1 MPDLIYVGR
10 QSIYDRDYNVAA
22 YELLYRSDSDN
33 FVDVDDHGL
42 ATAELLSN
50 VFTSIGFDDL
60 VGDKPAFINM
70 PREFLVGSYPIPDIN
85 SNIVIEIL
93 EHVEPDEEVMD
104 ALLSLKKRGYTLALD
119 DYIFDPLHEPYLGI
133 VDIIKLD
140 VADIGI
146 EQLRDKIA
154 QLKKYN
160 VKLLAEKVE
169 TESEAE
175 QCLAMGF
182 DFFQGY
188 YFSHPKVVSGK
199 KISGNQIS
207 IVELANKLH
216 QPNLEVSKLTELI
229 SHDVALSYKLLRY
242 VNSAMY
248 GFEREI
254 TSIDET
260 VFILGLD
267 TLVRLVHVVMAGS
280 FSEDNTHILESALV
294 RALMCEALAVE
305 LAKKSEKGTFFMM
318 GLFSRL
324 DALLGVSLTEALEEL
339 PIREDVK
346 MALRDGSGE
355 LGQVLRMVVAY
366 CEGDASITPD
376 ISAAPMDSRRLM
388 EFYLDVVPIA
398 RQYVQFSH

>member
-10 QSIYDRDYNVAA
+10 QSIYDRDFNVSA
-22 YELLYRSDSDN
+22 YELLYRSSMVN
-33 FVDVDDHGL
+33 SVDVDDHGI
-42 ATAELLSN
+42 ATAALLSH
-50 VFTSIGFDDL
+50 VFTSIGLEDL

-70 PREFLVGSYPIPDIN
+70 PREFLVGSYPIPEIN
-85 SNIVIEIL
+85 SNIVVEIL
-93 EHVEPDEEVMD
+93 EHVEPDEEVID
-104 ALLSLKKRGYTLALD
+104 ALLILKKRGYTLALD
-119 DYIFDPLHEPYLGI
+119 DYIFESKHEPFLEI

-146 EQLRDKIA
+146 ENIGAKIA
-154 QLKKYN
+154 QLKQYN

-182 DFFQGY
+182 DLFQGY
-188 YFSHPKVVSGK
+188 YFSYPKIVSGR
-199 KISGNQIS
+199 KISGNQIA

-216 QPNLEVSKLTELI
+216 QPNVEISKLTELI

-248 GFEREI
+248 SFEREI

-267 TLVRLVHVVMAGS
+267 SLVRLVHVVMAGS
-280 FSEDNTHILESALV
+280 FSEDNGHILESALV
-294 RALMCEALAVE
+294 RALMCEALAIE
-305 LAKKSEKGTFFMM
+305 LAKKPEKATYFMT

-324 DALLGVSLTEALEEL
+324 DALLGVPLGEVLVEL
-339 PIREDVK
+339 PIGDDVK
-346 MALRDGSGE
+346 QALLEGSGE
-355 LGQVLRMVVAY
+355 LGQALSVVVDY
-366 CEGDASITPD
+366 CEGNAVD
-376 ISAAPMDSRRLM
+376 ISAVPVDSKRLM
-388 EFYLDVVPIA
+388 ELYLQVVPVA
-398 RQYVQFSH
+398 RQYVQFSS

>member
-10 QSIYDRDYNVAA
+10 QSIYDRDFNVAA
-22 YELLYRSDSDN
+22 YELLYRSDSKN
-33 FVDVDDHGL
+33 YVEIDDHGL

-50 VFTSIGFDDL
+50 VFTSIGFEDL
-60 VGDKPAFINM
+60 VGEKTAFINM
-70 PREFLVGSYPIPDIN
+70 PREFLVGSYPIPEIN

-93 EHVEPDEEVMD
+93 EHVEPDDEVMD
-104 ALLSLKKRGYTLALD
+104 ALSILKKRGYTLALD
-119 DYIFDPLHEPYLGI
+119 DYIFEPLHEPYLGI

-146 EQLRDKIA
+146 EQLTNKIA

-169 TESEAE
+169 TENEAE

-182 DFFQGY
+182 DLFQGY
-188 YFSHPKVVSGK
+188 YFSKPKIVSGK
-199 KISGNQIS
+199 KISGNQIA

-216 QPNLEVSKLTELI
+216 QSNIEVSKLTELI

-248 GFEREI
+248 SFEREI

-280 FSEDNTHILESALV
+280 FSEDNGHILESALV

-305 LAKKSEKGTFFMM
+305 LGKKSEKGTYFMM

-324 DALLGVSLTEALEEL
+324 DALLGIPLHSALEEL
-339 PIREDVK
+339 PIGDDVK
-346 MALRDGSGE
+346 RALLDGSGE
-355 LGQVLRMVVAY
+355 LGKVLNMVIDY
-366 CEGDASITPD
+366 CEGSLTDVALIESV
-376 ISAAPMDSRRLM
+376 DSKRLM
-388 EFYLDVVPIA
+388 EFYLDVVPLA
-398 RQYVQFSH
+398 RQYVQFSG

>member
-10 QSIYDRDYNVAA
+10 QSIYDRDFNVSA
-22 YELLYRSDSDN
+22 YELLYRTDSRN
-33 FVDVDDHGL
+33 YIDVDDHGL
-42 ATAELLSN
+42 ATAKLLSN
-50 VFTSIGFDDL
+50 VFTSIGFEDL

-70 PREFLVGSYPIPDIN
+70 PREFLVGSYPIPETN
-85 SNIVIEIL
+85 SNIVVEIL
-93 EHVEPDEEVMD
+93 EHVEPDEEVID
-104 ALLSLKKRGYTLALD
+104 ALLILKKRGYTLALD
-119 DYIFDPLHEPYLGI
+119 DYIFDPVHEPFLKI

-146 EQLRDKIA
+146 EQLSTKIA
-154 QLKKYN
+154 QLKQYN

-182 DFFQGY
+182 DLFQGY
-188 YFSHPKVVSGK
+188 YFSYPKIVSGR
-199 KISGNQIS
+199 KISGSQIA

-216 QPNLEVSKLTELI
+216 QPNVEVSKLTELI

-248 GFEREI
+248 SFEREI

-280 FSEDNTHILESALV
+280 FSEDSGHILESALV

-305 LAKKSEKGTFFMM
+305 LGKKTEKATYFMV

-324 DALLGVSLTEALEEL
+324 DALLGIPLHGALEEL
-339 PIREDVK
+339 PISEEVK
-346 MALRDGSGE
+346 QALLDGSGE
-355 LGQVLRMVVAY
+355 LGNVLNMVIDY
-366 CEGDASITPD
+366 CEGSLTDDVLTTPV
-376 ISAAPMDSRRLM
+376 DSKRLM
-388 EFYLDVVPIA
+388 EFYLDVVPLA
-398 RQYVQFSH
+398 REYVQFSS

>member
-10 QSIYDRDYNVAA
+10 QSIYDRDFNVAA
-22 YELLYRSDSDN
+22 YELLYRSDSNN

-50 VFTSIGFDDL
+50 VFTSIGFEDL

-70 PREFLVGSYPIPDIN
+70 PREFLVGSYPIPAIN

-119 DYIFDPLHEPYLGI
+119 DYIFDPLHEPFLKI

-146 EQLRDKIA
+146 DQLSDKIA

-160 VKLLAEKVE
+160 VQLLAEKVE
-169 TESEAE
+169 TASEAE

-182 DFFQGY
+182 DLFQGY
-188 YFSHPKVVSGK
+188 YFSYPKIVSGR
-199 KISGNQIS
+199 KISGNQIA

-216 QPNLEVSKLTELI
+216 QPNVEVGKLTELI

-260 VFILGLD
+260 VLILGRD

-280 FSEDNTHILESALV
+280 FSEDSAHILEAALV

-305 LAKKSEKGTFFMM
+305 LAKQSEKGTYFMM

-324 DALLGVSLTEALEEL
+324 DALLGVPLIDALEEL
-339 PIREDVK
+339 PIGEDVK
-346 MALRDGSGE
+346 QALLDGSGE
-355 LGQVLRMVVAY
+355 LGKVLGMVIDY
-366 CEGDASITPD
+366 CEGGNDGV
-376 ISAAPMDSRRLM
+376 SAVPVDSKRLM
-388 EFYLDVVPIA
+388 EFYLDVVPMA
-398 RQYVQFSH
+398 RKYVQFST

>member
-1 MPDLIYVGR
+1 MSDLVYVGR
-10 QSIYDRDYNVAA
+10 QSIYDRDFNVSA
-22 YELLYRSDSDN
+22 YELLYRSEKVNSVN
-33 FVDVDDHGL
+33 VVDHGL
-42 ATAELLSN
+42 ATAALLSN
-50 VFTSIGFDDL
+50 VFTSIGFEDL

-85 SNIVIEIL
+85 SNIVVEIL
-93 EHVEPDEEVMD
+93 EHVEPDKEVID
-104 ALLSLKKRGYTLALD
+104 ALLILKKRGYTLALD
-119 DYIFDPLHEPYLGI
+119 DYIFDPMHDPLLKI

-140 VADIGI
+140 VLDIGI
-146 EQLRDKIA
+146 EQLGAKIA
-154 QLKKYN
+154 QLKQYN

-182 DFFQGY
+182 DLFQGY
-188 YFSHPKVVSGK
+188 YFSYPKIVSGR
-199 KISGNQIS
+199 KISGNQIA

-216 QPNLEVSKLTELI
+216 QPNVEVSKLTDLI

-248 GFEREI
+248 SFEREI

-280 FSEDNTHILESALV
+280 FSEDNGHILESALV
-294 RALMCEALAVE
+294 RALMCEALAIE
-305 LAKKSEKGTFFMM
+305 LAKKPEKGTYFMT

-324 DALLGVSLTEALEEL
+324 DALLGVPLGEVLAEL
-339 PIREDVK
+339 PIGDDVK
-346 MALRDGSGE
+346 QALLEGSGE
-355 LGQVLRMVVAY
+355 LGQALSVVVDY
-366 CEGDASITPD
+366 CEGNAIDASAVPVG
-376 ISAAPMDSRRLM
+376 SKRLM
-388 EFYLDVVPIA
+388 ELYLQVVPEA
-398 RQYVQFSH
+398 RQYIQFSR

>member
-10 QSIYDRDYNVAA
+10 QSIYDRDFNVSA
-22 YELLYRSDSDN
+22 YELLYRTDSRN
-33 FVDVDDHGL
+33 YIDVDDHGL
-42 ATAELLSN
+42 ATAKLLSN
-50 VFTSIGFDDL
+50 VFTSIGFEDL

-70 PREFLVGSYPIPDIN
+70 PREFLVGSYPIPETN
-85 SNIVIEIL
+85 SNIVVEIL
-93 EHVEPDEEVMD
+93 EHVEPDEEVID
-104 ALLSLKKRGYTLALD
+104 ALLILKKRGYTLALD
-119 DYIFDPLHEPYLGI
+119 DYIFDPVHEPFLKI

-146 EQLRDKIA
+146 ENLGAKIA
-154 QLKKYN
+154 QLKQYN

-182 DFFQGY
+182 DLFQGY
-188 YFSHPKVVSGK
+188 YFSYPKIVSGR
-199 KISGNQIS
+199 KISGSQIA

-216 QPNLEVSKLTELI
+216 QPNVEVSKLTELI

-248 GFEREI
+248 SFEREI

-280 FSEDNTHILESALV
+280 FSEDDGHILESALV

-305 LAKKSEKGTFFMM
+305 LGKKTEKATYFMV

-324 DALLGVSLTEALEEL
+324 DALLGIPLHGALEEL
-339 PIREDVK
+339 PISDDVK
-346 MALRDGSGE
+346 QALLDGSGE
-355 LGQVLRMVVAY
+355 LGNVLNMVIDY
-366 CEGDASITPD
+366 CEGSLTDDVLTTPV
-376 ISAAPMDSRRLM
+376 DSKRLM
-388 EFYLDVVPIA
+388 EFYLDVVPLA
-398 RQYVQFSH
+398 REYVQFSS

>member
-1 MPDLIYVGR
+1 MSDLIYVGR
-10 QSIYDRDYNVAA
+10 QSIYDRGFNVSA
-22 YELLYRSDSDN
+22 YELLYRSDKVNSAN
-33 FVDVDDHGL
+33 VDDHGL
-42 ATAELLSN
+42 ATAALLSN
-50 VFTSIGFDDL
+50 VFTSIGLEDL

-70 PREFLVGSYPIPDIN
+70 PREFLVGSYPIPEKN
-85 SNIVIEIL
+85 SNIVVEIL
-93 EHVEPDEEVMD
+93 EHVEPDEEVID
-104 ALLSLKKRGYTLALD
+104 ALLILKKRGYTLALD
-119 DYIFDPLHEPYLGI
+119 DYIFDPIHEPFLKI

-146 EQLRDKIA
+146 EQLGAKIA
-154 QLKKYN
+154 QLKPYN
-160 VKLLAEKVE
+160 VKLLAEKIE

-182 DFFQGY
+182 DYFQGY
-188 YFSHPKVVSGK
+188 YFSYPKIVSGR
-199 KISGNQIS
+199 KISGNQIA

-216 QPNLEVSKLTELI
+216 QSNVEASNLTELI

-248 GFEREI
+248 SFEREI

-280 FSEDNTHILESALV
+280 FSEDNSHILESALV

-305 LAKKSEKGTFFMM
+305 LGKKPEKGTYFMM

-324 DALLGVSLTEALEEL
+324 DALLGVPLDSALEEL
-339 PIREDVK
+339 PISNDVK
-346 MALRDGSGE
+346 QALLDGSGE
-355 LGQVLRMVVAY
+355 QGNVLNMVVDY
-366 CEGDASITPD
+366 CEGNITVDALTSPV
-376 ISAAPMDSRRLM
+376 DSKRLM
-388 EFYLDVVPIA
+388 EFYLDVVPVA
-398 RQYVQFSH
+398 RQYVQFSR

>member
-10 QSIYDRDYNVAA
+10 QSIYNRDFNVAA
-22 YELLYRSDSDN
+22 YELLYRSDNNN
-33 FVDVDDHGL
+33 FIDVDDHCL

-50 VFTSIGFDDL
+50 VFTSIGFEDL
-60 VGDKPAFINM
+60 VGDKAAFINM
-70 PREFLVGSYPIPDIN
+70 PREFLVGSYPIPEIN
-85 SNIVIEIL
+85 SNIVIEVL
-93 EHVEPDEEVMD
+93 EHVEPDQEVID
-104 ALLSLKKRGYTLALD
+104 ALLILKKRGYTLALD
-119 DYIFDPLHEPYLGI
+119 DYSFDPLHEPYLEV

-146 EQLRDKIA
+146 DQLSTKIT

-160 VKLLAEKVE
+160 LKLLAEKVE
-169 TESEAE
+169 TEAEAE

-188 YFSHPKVVSGK
+188 YFSYPKVVSGR
-199 KISGNQIS
+199 KISGNQIA

-216 QPNLEVSKLTELI
+216 QPNVDVDELTELI

-267 TLVRLVHVVMAGS
+267 TLIHLVYVVMAGS
-280 FSEDNTHILESALV
+280 FSEDNTDILESALV
-294 RALMCEALAVE
+294 RALMCEALAIE
-305 LAKKSEKGTFFMM
+305 LDKESEKGTYFMM
-318 GLFSRL
+318 GLFSQL
-324 DALLGVSLTEALEEL
+324 DVLLGVSLADALEEL
-339 PIREDVK
+339 PIDEGVK
-346 MALRDGSGE
+346 QALLEGSGE
-355 LGQVLRMVVAY
+355 LGKALRVIVNY
-366 CEGDASITPD
+366 
-376 ISAAPMDSRRLM
+376 
-388 EFYLDVVPIA
+388 
-398 RQYVQFSH
+398 

>member
-10 QSIYDRDYNVAA
+10 QSIYDRDFNVAA
-22 YELLYRSDSDN
+22 YELLYRSDSRN
-33 FVDVDDHGL
+33 YVDVDDHGL

-70 PREFLVGSYPIPDIN
+70 PREFLVGSYPIPDIHA
-85 SNIVIEIL
+85 NIVVEIL
-93 EHVEPDEEVMD
+93 EHVEPDEDVIE
-104 ALLSLKKRGYTLALD
+104 ALLILKKRGYTLALD
-119 DYIFDPLHEPYLGI
+119 DYIFDPLHEPFLKI

-140 VADIGI
+140 VADVGIDQLSQKI
-146 EQLRDKIA
+146 EQLK
-154 QLKKYN
+154 QYN

-182 DFFQGY
+182 DLFQGY
-188 YFSHPKVVSGK
+188 YFSYPKIVSGR
-199 KISGNQIS
+199 KISGNQIA

-216 QPNLEVSKLTELI
+216 ESNVEVSKLTELI

-280 FSEDNTHILESALV
+280 FSEDNAHILESALV

-305 LAKKSEKGTFFMM
+305 LGKKSEKGTYFMM

-324 DALLGVSLTEALEEL
+324 DALLGVPLVDALEEL
-339 PIREDVK
+339 PIGEDVK
-346 MALRDGSGE
+346 QALLDGSGE
-355 LGQVLRMVVAY
+355 LGTVLGLVVDY
-366 CEGDASITPD
+366 CEGNIIDT
-376 ISAAPMDSRRLM
+376 SAASVDSKRLM
-388 EFYLDVVPIA
+388 EFYLDVVPMA
-398 RQYVQFSH
+398 RQYVQFNH

>member
-1 MPDLIYVGR
+1 MVDLIYVGR
-10 QSIYDRDYNVAA
+10 QSIYDRNFNVAA
-22 YELLYRSDSDN
+22 YELLYRSNSN
-33 FVDVDDHGL
+33 NYVDVDDHGL
-42 ATAELLSN
+42 ATAELLGN
-50 VFTSIGFDDL
+50 VFTSIGFEDL
-60 VGDKPAFINM
+60 VGDKAAFINM

-93 EHVEPDEEVMD
+93 EHVEPDDEVID
-104 ALLSLKKRGYTLALD
+104 ALLTLKKRGYTLALD
-119 DYIFDPLHEPYLGI
+119 DYIFDPLHEPYLEI

-146 EQLRDKIA
+146 EQLTNKIA
-154 QLKKYN
+154 QLKKYS

-182 DFFQGY
+182 DLFQGY
-188 YFSHPKVVSGK
+188 YFSKPKLVSGR
-199 KISGNQIS
+199 KISGNQIT
-207 IVELANKLH
+207 IVEIANKLH
-216 QPNLEVSKLTELI
+216 QSNVEVSKLTELI

-248 GFEREI
+248 SFEREI

-280 FSEDNTHILESALV
+280 FSEDNGDILESALV

-305 LAKKSEKGTFFMM
+305 LDKNSEKGTYFMV

-324 DALLGVSLTEALEEL
+324 DALLGIPLHSALEEL
-339 PIREDVK
+339 PIGDDLRE
-346 MALRDGSGE
+346 ALLDGSGE
-355 LGQVLRMVVAY
+355 LGKVLNMVVDY
-366 CEGDASITPD
+366 CEDSLTDDALT
-376 ISAAPMDSRRLM
+376 APVDSKRLM

-398 RQYVQFSH
+398 RQYVQFSG

>member
-10 QSIYDRDYNVAA
+10 QSIYDRDFNVAA
-22 YELLYRSDSDN
+22 YELLYRSDSN
-33 FVDVDDHGL
+33 NYVDVDDHGL

-50 VFTSIGFDDL
+50 VFTSIGFEDL
-60 VGDKPAFINM
+60 VGDKTAFINM
-70 PREFLVGSYPIPDIN
+70 PREFLVGSYPIPEVN
-85 SNIVIEIL
+85 SNIVVEIL

-104 ALLSLKKRGYTLALD
+104 ALLTLKKRGYTLALD
-119 DYIFDPLHEPYLGI
+119 DYIFDPLHEPYLNI

-146 EQLRDKIA
+146 EQLSNKIA

-188 YFSHPKVVSGK
+188 YFSYPKIVSGR
-199 KISGNQIS
+199 KISGNQIA

-216 QPNLEVSKLTELI
+216 QPNIDVTELTELI
-229 SHDVALSYKLLRY
+229 SHDVSLSYKLLRY

-254 TSIDET
+254 SSIDET

-280 FSEDNTHILESALV
+280 FGSDNAHILESALV

-305 LAKKSEKGTFFMM
+305 LAKNSEKGTYFMM

-324 DALLGVSLTEALEEL
+324 DALLGIPLHSALEEL
-339 PIREDVK
+339 PIGAEVK
-346 MALRDGSGE
+346 QALLDGSGE
-355 LGQVLRMVVAY
+355 LGNVLTMVIDY
-366 CEGDASITPD
+366 CEASFTD
-376 ISAAPMDSRRLM
+376 NTLTTLVDSKRLM
-388 EFYLDVVPIA
+388 EFYLDVVPMA
-398 RQYVQFSH
+398 REYVQLNS

>member
-10 QSIYDRDYNVAA
+10 QSIYDRDFNVSA
-22 YELLYRSDSDN
+22 YELLYRSDSRN
-33 FVDVDDHGL
+33 YVDVDDHGL
-42 ATAELLSN
+42 ATAKLLSN
-50 VFTSIGFDDL
+50 VFTSIGFEDL

-70 PREFLVGSYPIPDIN
+70 PREFLVGSYPIPETN
-85 SNIVIEIL
+85 SNIVVEIL
-93 EHVEPDEEVMD
+93 EHVEPDEEVID
-104 ALLSLKKRGYTLALD
+104 ALLILKKRGYTLALD
-119 DYIFDPLHEPYLGI
+119 DYIFDPVHEPFLKI

-146 EQLRDKIA
+146 EQLSTKIA
-154 QLKKYN
+154 QLKQYN

-182 DFFQGY
+182 DLFQGY
-188 YFSHPKVVSGK
+188 YFSYPKIVSGR
-199 KISGNQIS
+199 KISGSQIA

-216 QPNLEVSKLTELI
+216 QPNVEVSKLTELI

-248 GFEREI
+248 SFEREI

-280 FSEDNTHILESALV
+280 FSEDSGHILESALV

-305 LAKKSEKGTFFMM
+305 LGKKTEKATYFMV

-324 DALLGVSLTEALEEL
+324 DALLGIPLHGALEEL
-339 PIREDVK
+339 PISEEVK
-346 MALRDGSGE
+346 QALLDGSGE
-355 LGQVLRMVVAY
+355 LGNVLNMVIDY
-366 CEGDASITPD
+366 CEGSLTDDVLTTPV
-376 ISAAPMDSRRLM
+376 DSKRLM
-388 EFYLDVVPIA
+388 EFYLDVVPLA
-398 RQYVQFSH
+398 REYVQFSS

>member
-1 MPDLIYVGR
+1 MADLIYVGR
-10 QSIYDRDYNVAA
+10 QSIYDRDFNVAA
-22 YELLYRSDSDN
+22 YELLYRSDSNN
-33 FVDVDDHGL
+33 FVEVDDHGL

-50 VFTSIGFDDL
+50 VFTSIGFEDL
-60 VGDKPAFINM
+60 VGDKTAFINM
-70 PREFLVGSYPIPDIN
+70 PREFLVGSFPIPEIN

-93 EHVEPDEEVMD
+93 EHVEPDEEVIE
-104 ALLSLKKRGYTLALD
+104 ALLILKKRGYTLALD
-119 DYIFDPLHEPYLGI
+119 DYIFDPVHEPFLKI

-146 EQLRDKIA
+146 EQLSNKIA

-169 TESEAE
+169 TVSEAE

-182 DFFQGY
+182 DLFQGY
-188 YFSHPKVVSGK
+188 YFSYPKIVSGR
-199 KISGNQIS
+199 KISGNQVA

-216 QPNLEVSKLTELI
+216 QSNVEVSKLTELI

-248 GFEREI
+248 GFERDI

-280 FSEDNTHILESALV
+280 FSEDNAHILESALV
-294 RALMCEALAVE
+294 RALMCEAMAVE
-305 LAKKSEKGTFFMM
+305 LGKKSEKGTYFMM

-324 DALLGVSLTEALEEL
+324 DALLGVPLVDALEEL
-339 PIREDVK
+339 PIGEDVK
-346 MALRDGSGE
+346 QALLDGSGE
-355 LGQVLRMVVAY
+355 LGTVLGLVVDY
-366 CEGDASITPD
+366 CEGNIIDT
-376 ISAAPMDSRRLM
+376 SAASVDSKRLM
-388 EFYLDVVPIA
+388 EFYLDVVPMA

>member
-10 QSIYDRDYNVAA
+10 QSIYDRDFNVAA
-22 YELLYRSDSDN
+22 YELLYRSDSRN
-33 FVDVDDHGL
+33 YVDVDDHGL

-70 PREFLVGSYPIPDIN
+70 PREFLVGSYPIPDIHA
-85 SNIVIEIL
+85 NIVVEIL
-93 EHVEPDEEVMD
+93 EHVEPDEDVIE
-104 ALLSLKKRGYTLALD
+104 ALLILKKRGYTLALD
-119 DYIFDPLHEPYLGI
+119 DYIFDPLHEPFLKI

-140 VADIGI
+140 VADVGIDQLSQKI
-146 EQLRDKIA
+146 EQLK
-154 QLKKYN
+154 QYN

-182 DFFQGY
+182 DLFQGY
-188 YFSHPKVVSGK
+188 YFSYPKIVSGR
-199 KISGNQIS
+199 KISGNQIA

-216 QPNLEVSKLTELI
+216 ESNVEVSKLTELI

-280 FSEDNTHILESALV
+280 FSEDNAHILESALV

-305 LAKKSEKGTFFMM
+305 LARKSEKGTFFMM

-324 DALLGVSLTEALEEL
+324 DALLGIPLVDALEEL
-339 PIREDVK
+339 PIAEEVK
-346 MALRDGSGE
+346 QALLDRSGE
-355 LGQVLRMVVAY
+355 LGKVLTMVIDY
-366 CEGDASITPD
+366 CEGSITD
-376 ISAAPMDSRRLM
+376 VSAAPVDSKRLM
-388 EFYLDVVPIA
+388 EFYLDVVPMA
-398 RQYVQFSH
+398 RQYVQFSC

>member
-10 QSIYDRDYNVAA
+10 QSIYDRDFNVAA
-22 YELLYRSDSDN
+22 YELLYRSDSN
-33 FVDVDDHGL
+33 NYVDVDDHGL

-50 VFTSIGFDDL
+50 VFTSIGFEDL
-60 VGDKPAFINM
+60 VGDKSAFINM
-70 PREFLVGSYPIPDIN
+70 PREFLVGSYPIPEIN

-104 ALLSLKKRGYTLALD
+104 ALLILKKRGYTLALD
-119 DYIFDPLHEPYLGI
+119 DYVFDPMHEPFLKI

-140 VADIGI
+140 VLDIGI
-146 EQLRDKIA
+146 EQLGAKVA

-182 DFFQGY
+182 DLFQGY
-188 YFSHPKVVSGK
+188 YFSYPKIVSGK
-199 KISGNQIS
+199 KISGNQIA

-216 QPNLEVSKLTELI
+216 QSNVEVSKLTELI

-248 GFEREI
+248 SFEREI

-267 TLVRLVHVVMAGS
+267 TLVRLVHVVMAGN
-280 FSEDNTHILESALV
+280 FSEDNGHILESALV

-305 LAKKSEKGTFFMM
+305 LGKKPEKGTYFMM

-324 DALLGVSLTEALEEL
+324 DALLGVPLHSALEEL
-339 PIREDVK
+339 PIGDDVRQ
-346 MALRDGSGE
+346 ALLDGSGE
-355 LGQVLRMVVAY
+355 LGKVLNMVVDY
-366 CEGDASITPD
+366 CEGSFTDEALAMPV
-376 ISAAPMDSRRLM
+376 DSKRLM

-398 RQYVQFSH
+398 REYVQFSS

>member
-1 MPDLIYVGR
+1 MADLIYVGR
-10 QSIYDRDYNVAA
+10 QSIYDRDFNVAA
-22 YELLYRSDSDN
+22 YELLYRSDSNN
-33 FVDVDDHGL
+33 FVDIDDHGL

-50 VFTSIGFDDL
+50 VFTSIGFEDL

-104 ALLSLKKRGYTLALD
+104 ALLILKKRGYTLALD
-119 DYIFDPLHEPYLGI
+119 DYIFDPLHEPFLKI

-140 VADIGI
+140 VADVGI
-146 EQLRDKIA
+146 DQLSQKID

-182 DFFQGY
+182 DMFQGY
-188 YFSHPKVVSGK
+188 YFSRPKIVTGR

-207 IVELANKLH
+207 IVQLANKLH
-216 QPNLEVSKLTELI
+216 QPNVEVSKLTELI

-280 FSEDNTHILESALV
+280 FSEDSTHILESALV
-294 RALMCEALAVE
+294 RALMCEAMALE
-305 LAKKSEKGTFFMM
+305 LGKKSEKGTYFMM

-324 DALLGVSLTEALEEL
+324 DALLGVPLTEALEDL
-339 PIREDVK
+339 PIGEDVK
-346 MALRDGSGE
+346 QALLDGSGE
-355 LGQVLRMVVAY
+355 LGKVLSMVVDY
-366 CEGDASITPD
+366 CEGD
-376 ISAAPMDSRRLM
+376 ISDVPAAPVDSKRLM
-388 EFYLDVVPIA
+388 EFYLDVVPMA